1 MPRLPRESTRKIGQ
15 AGGGVAGDR
24 RGFCRVGCHC
34 RQRPHWSPR
43 SQARVPPWTLSV
55 TTSGGRDSASEGAT
69 NASSSLSPQIYLS
82 WKSGPGEVKH
92 WKDMIARPRQPVAQW
107 HQLKA

>member
-1 MPRLPRESTRKIGQ
+1 MP
-15 AGGGVAGDR
+15 
-24 RGFCRVGCHC
+24 
-34 RQRPHWSPR
+34 QRAPLMP
-43 SQARVPPWTLSV
+43 
-55 TTSGGRDSASEGAT
+55 
-69 NASSSLSPQIYLS
+69 SSFLSPQIYLS

>member
-1 MPRLPRESTRKIGQ
+1 MPRPLRDSSQETRSGWQEGKGAASVGQ
-15 AGGGVAGDR
+15 AVTMGQGPSLRA
-24 RGFCRVGCHC
+24 CHY
-34 RQRPHWSPR
+34 
-43 SQARVPPWTLSV
+43 
-55 TTSGGRDSASEGAT
+55 
-69 NASSSLSPQIYLS
+69 ASSLPPQIYLS

>member
-1 MPRLPRESTRKIGQ
+1 MITGHCGNGVSPPLTLRFHND
-15 AGGGVAGDR
+15 AGATP
-24 RGFCRVGCHC
+24 
-34 RQRPHWSPR
+34 Q
-43 SQARVPPWTLSV
+43 RVPLMP
-55 TTSGGRDSASEGAT
+55 
-69 NASSSLSPQIYLS
+69 SSSLSPQIYLS

>member
-1 MPRLPRESTRKIGQ
+1 MPRLLRWGTTKNLFCG
-15 AGGGVAGDR
+15 AGWHDGLGGPCWGAGEEPEAALM
-24 RGFCRVGCHC
+24 HL
-34 RQRPHWSPR
+34 P
-43 SQARVPPWTLSV
+43 
-55 TTSGGRDSASEGAT
+55 
-69 NASSSLSPQIYLS
+69 LSPQIYLS

>member
-1 MPRLPRESTRKIGQ
+1 MPPRVSLMP
-15 AGGGVAGDR
+15 
-24 RGFCRVGCHC
+24 C
-34 RQRPHWSPR
+34 
-43 SQARVPPWTLSV
+43 
-55 TTSGGRDSASEGAT
+55 
-69 NASSSLSPQIYLS
+69 SSLSPQIYLS

>member
-1 MPRLPRESTRKIGQ
+1 MEITPCRGRGQ
-15 AGGGVAGDR
+15 C
-24 RGFCRVGCHC
+24 F
-34 RQRPHWSPR
+34 
-43 SQARVPPWTLSV
+43 SV
-55 TTSGGRDSASEGAT
+55 SLILC
-69 NASSSLSPQIYLS
+69 SSLSPQIYLS

>member
-1 MPRLPRESTRKIGQ
+1 MEPWRWSVSPSWGQGSVPQSEPLMLP
-15 AGGGVAGDR
+15 
-24 RGFCRVGCHC
+24 
-34 RQRPHWSPR
+34 P
-43 SQARVPPWTLSV
+43 
-55 TTSGGRDSASEGAT
+55 
-69 NASSSLSPQIYLS
+69 SLSPQIYLS

>member
-1 MPRLPRESTRKIGQ
+1 M
-15 AGGGVAGDR
+15 DM
-24 RGFCRVGCHC
+24 GCHH
-34 RQRPHWSPR
+34 QWGKG
-43 SQARVPPWTLSV
+43 Q
-55 TTSGGRDSASEGAT
+55 GAT

>member
-1 MPRLPRESTRKIGQ
+1 MPLWSRLSQHVEV
-15 AGGGVAGDR
+15 GG
-24 RGFCRVGCHC
+24 
-34 RQRPHWSPR
+34 P
-43 SQARVPPWTLSV
+43 QARVSWWSWGV
-55 TTSGGRDSASEGAT
+55 TPVGERVSALEPVPMP
-69 NASSSLSPQIYLS
+69 SSPLSPQIYLS

>member
-1 MPRLPRESTRKIGQ
+1 MNLECHPRLGQ
-15 AGGGVAGDR
+15 ETAPQ
-24 RGFCRVGCHC
+24 RG
-34 RQRPHWSPR
+34 PL
-43 SQARVPPWTLSV
+43 TLS
-55 TTSGGRDSASEGAT
+55 
-69 NASSSLSPQIYLS
+69 SSVSPQIYLS